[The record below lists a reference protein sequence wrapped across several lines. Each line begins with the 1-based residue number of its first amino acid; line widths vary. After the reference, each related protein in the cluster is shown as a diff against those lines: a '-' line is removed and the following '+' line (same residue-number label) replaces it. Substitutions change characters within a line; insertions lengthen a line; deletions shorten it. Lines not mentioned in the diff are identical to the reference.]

1 MSKPTKDFENHLMKI
16 WMEVS
21 QEIADSLGLAVS
33 EVPIEIRLSSNE
45 NEVKNLNPGTFQNGM
60 LVINS
65 NFPDVDSHLSTIIT
79 KLCFQSSLPTDL
91 LCEEC
96 IDDLSF
102 EFARRRIKND
112 TLRDEWEEIWAQH
125 SPAQRISTVLGYD
138 PSNAYKWLHS
148 VAGDEGLNT
157 IVREIAHRAKNH
169 VPLSFEDYL
178 IYFNIRIRRFVSK
191 LDKTE
196 LKLVKYLIE
205 NPTIN
210 VRALSTIVGVST
222 EWVSRKIS
230 DLQKRMIL
238 RKF

>member
-1 MSKPTKDFENHLMKI
+1 MSKLAKDLEKLAIKI
-16 WMEVS
+16 WVEVS
-21 QEIADSLGLAVS
+21 QEIADGLGLVVS
-33 EVPIEIRLSSNE
+33 EVPIEIRLSSDE
-45 NEVKNLNPGTFQNGM
+45 NNVQNLNPGTFQKGI

-102 EFARRRIKND
+102 EFARRRIKD
-112 TLRDEWEEIWAQH
+112 DSLRGQWEEVWSQH

-178 IYFNIRIRRFVSK
+178 IYFSIRIRRFVNK

-196 LKLVKYLIE
+196 LKLVKYLLE
-205 NPTIN
+205 NPMIK
-210 VRALSTIVGVST
+210 VRTLSTLVGVST

-230 DLQKRMIL
+230 DLQK
-238 RKF
+238 